1 MGAALPWAALL
12 EAGLG
17 RLRLTPEAFWALTPF
32 EIGLM
37 LGGGGER
44 AMARDE
50 LSRLMAR
57 FPDARGDD
65 EHG

>member
-1 MGAALPWAALL
+1 
-12 EAGLG
+12 
-17 RLRLTPEAFWALTPF
+17 LRLTPEAFWALTPF
-32 EIGLM
+32 EVGLM

-50 LSRLMAR
+50 LARLMAR